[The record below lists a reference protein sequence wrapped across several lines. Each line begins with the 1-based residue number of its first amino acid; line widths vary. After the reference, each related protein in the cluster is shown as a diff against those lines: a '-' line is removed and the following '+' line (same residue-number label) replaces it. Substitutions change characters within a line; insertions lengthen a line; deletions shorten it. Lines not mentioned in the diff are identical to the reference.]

1 MPENHEP
8 PGSALLAR
16 PVTAPTHRNGP
27 GPGPGPTVLAL
38 HGEIDLLTASALSER
53 LDALTARPR
62 PDLVLDLRPT
72 EFIDCAG
79 LGVLCRARNRVLARG
94 GRLRLVTDSARFLR
108 MLRVTGLWGVFEVRP
123 TAPGPDTACRVSG
136 AGRGAYGT
144 GRS

>member
-8 PGSALLAR
+8 PGSALLAG
-16 PVTAPTHRNGP
+16 PAAAPAHAD
-27 GPGPGPTVLAL
+27 GPGPTVLAL
-38 HGEIDLLTASALSER
+38 RGEIDLLTAPALSAR

-108 MLRVTGLWGVFEVRP
+108 LLRVTGLGDVFEVHPRLP
-123 TAPGPDTACRVSG
+123 GPHGAPG
-136 AGRGAYGT
+136 
-144 GRS
+144 

>member
-8 PGSALLAR
+8 PAPALLAG
-16 PVTAPTHRNGP
+16 PAAAPAHED
-27 GPGPGPTVLAL
+27 GPTVVAL
-38 HGEIDLLTASALSER
+38 RGEIDLLTAPALAAR

-79 LGVLCRARNRVLARG
+79 LGVLCRARNRVLTRG

-108 MLRVTGLWGVFEVRP
+108 MLRVTGLAGVFEVGPRLRGP
-123 TAPGPDTACRVSG
+123 HGAPGRVG
-136 AGRGAYGT
+136 PVGPGAYGT
-144 GRS
+144 GGS